1 MSGWWL
7 VAGGVGRV
15 GRARGIIGEFEPN
28 GVENWES
35 MEGEVGDLGGGRCV
49 EIVGDAGSRRLGR
62 SCVEIVVRRG
72 IWWDERGRAGD
83 WLG

>member
-1 MSGWWL
+1 MSNEWL

-35 MEGEVGDLGGGRCV
+35 MEGEVGDLGGGGVVLRLLGMRG
-49 EIVGDAGSRRLGR
+49 VGDLGGVVLRL
-62 SCVEIVVRRG
+62 
-72 IWWDERGRAGD
+72 
-83 WLG
+83 L

>member
-1 MSGWWL
+1 MSNEWL

-35 MEGEVGDLGGGRCV
+35 MEGEVGDLGGGVVLRLLGMRG
-49 EIVGDAGSRRLGR
+49 VGDLGGVVLRL
-62 SCVEIVVRRG
+62 
-72 IWWDERGRAGD
+72 
-83 WLG
+83 L